1 MELDRHATLYELIE
15 RWSDHFGYRSGSIDL
30 DIVDL
35 SGFATSGATLTAHPP
50 LWGTKPGEERAVPLS
65 ETRRRLARLLR
76 FVRTLRHDMHIGADP
91 DQGQICIS
99 FVLKLRLAVVPIPIR
114 SVGLAM
120 VFATT
125 ETAEGLRIDRVDE
138 WPAEN
143 PAAADALLRE
153 HYDWP
158 AEARLRPA
166 QRFGSVS

>member
-1 MELDRHATLYELIE
+1 MVG
-15 RWSDHFGYRSGSIDL
+15 SFGYRSGSIDL

-35 SGFATSGATLTAHPP
+35 SGFATSGATLTAHP
-50 LWGTKPGEERAVPLS
+50 LWGTKPGEEGGTPV
-65 ETRRRLARLLR
+65 ETRQRLARLL
-76 FVRTLRHDMHIGADP
+76 LRANPAPRHAHRGRSGSRP
-91 DQGQICIS
+91 D
-99 FVLKLRLAVVPIPIR
+99 LHLLRVEAPLAVVPIPIR

-166 QRFGSVS
+166 QQFGSVSW